1 MPLVTYVDHKGNA
14 FEANVPA
21 GSTAMQGAVDNMID
35 GILAECGGSCVCATC
50 HVMVDDAWVEKTGSR
65 SEDEEIMLEAV
76 SGREENSRL
85 SCQIIVTDEM
95 DGLVLRMPESQY

>member
-21 GSTAMQGAVDNMID
+21 GNTAMQGAVDNMID

-65 SEDEEIMLEAV
+65 SGDEDIMLEAV

>member
-1 MPLVTYVDHKGNA
+1 MPLVTYIDHKGNA
-14 FEANVPA
+14 FEADVPA
-21 GSTAMQGAVDNMID
+21 GSSAMQGAVDNMID
-35 GILAECGGSCVCATC
+35 GILAECGGACVCATC
-50 HVMVDDAWVEKTGSR
+50 HVYVDEAWAEKTGSP
-65 SEDEEIMLEAV
+65 SKDEDMMLEAA